1 MKNREVL
8 QALSKDELIDLLAI
22 YAKNWLALDGVWFQ
36 SIEQKYG
43 MEEAMYHDQEAWR
56 RFTKIE
62 ARRIREFLKLPE
74 RAGLEGLAQ
83 ALSLRFY
90 ANLNQDELLLN
101 GNTLLY
107 RVSECRVQSARTRKN
122 MPLHP
127 CRPVGLIE
135 YSEFAKVIDDRITCS
150 CVSCYPEVQD
160 PSCSCAWLFTLQEES

>member
-90 ANLNQDELLLN
+90 ANLNQDELLLD

-150 CVSCYPEVQD
+150 CVSCYPVVQD
-160 PSCSCAWLFTLQEES
+160 PSCSCAWLFTLQEEP